1 MEPELYEKMKHAVTV
16 IRKYTS
22 EIAKLNSSQADVMQ
36 LENRTYLL
44 ENGYLDINNK
54 TDEKV
59 DVAIDYN
66 VVKKTNS
73 DMLGIYSLVQMRV
86 KSAIEIISDTKH

>member
-1 MEPELYEKMKHAVTV
+1 LLEEHEGFENSCSDNGKFENESDEMDPELYEKMKHAVTV

-44 ENGYLDINNK
+44 ENGYLDINN
-54 TDEKV
+54 
-59 DVAIDYN
+59 
-66 VVKKTNS
+66 
-73 DMLGIYSLVQMRV
+73 
-86 KSAIEIISDTKH
+86 